1 MFNFILHVTLLV
13 IKILYCFT
21 RLCALNKRE
30 IIKKNIL
37 QISFEMIIWHNIY
50 EKLSYNAS
58 AEFSENVN
66 LRISVDKST

>member
-1 MFNFILHVTLLV
+1 MHVKLLV
-13 IKILYCFT
+13 IKYCFT

-30 IIKKNIL
+30 IIKYTIL
-37 QISFEMIIWHNIY
+37 QFSFEMIIWHNIY

-66 LRISVDKST
+66 LVICINNST

>member
-1 MFNFILHVTLLV
+1 MFNFILHVQFLV

-21 RLCALNKRE
+21 HLCALDKRE
-30 IIKKNIL
+30 IIKNAIL
-37 QISFEMIIWHNIY
+37 QFSFEMIIWNNIY

-66 LRISVDKST
+66 LGIFIDT